1 MVHTVS
7 KRRENLIR
15 CVETTGYELVFK
27 IQTHEVIG
35 YLIGYLIGNGHEK
48 QVIIGW
54 YPLKKK
60 TYCASRV

>member
-1 MVHTVS
+1 MVHKVS
-7 KRRENLIR
+7 ERRENLIR

-35 YLIGYLIGNGHEK
+35 YLIGNGHEK

-54 YPLKKK
+54 YSLKKK
-60 TYCASRV
+60 TYCASGV